1 MIESYLRQSA
11 LDHLALAGRAGEA
24 PADAAV
30 VMAEKILPAAVNLRG
45 DADDPAFVAALHGAL
60 GLELPTTPNTVAG
73 GGDLALLWLGPN
85 EWLALLHSA
94 PPEAEAQLAA
104 KLRAALGDL
113 HAAVTEVGE
122 SLACIHLAGPRARD
136 VIAKGCPLDLH
147 PRVFGGVGRCAQ
159 SHLAKAGV
167 ILHQVDPEKDPAPAF
182 DLYTRR
188 SFADYLW
195 RWLEDAGREYDI
207 SVTAQA

>member
-11 LDHLALAGRAGEA
+11 LDYLGLAARAGDA
-24 PADAAV
+24 PAGSAV
-30 VMAEKILPAAVNLRG
+30 IMAEKTLPAAVNLRG
-45 DADDPAFVAALHGAL
+45 DKENPAFAAAVLEAL
-60 GLELPTTPNTVAG
+60 GLQLPLEPNSVAA
-73 GGDLALLWLGPN
+73 GDGRALLWLGPD
-85 EWLALLHSA
+85 EWLALAHNA

-147 PRVFGGVGRCAQ
+147 PRAFGGVGHCAQ
-159 SHLAKAGV
+159 SHLAKTGV
-167 ILHQVDPEKDPAPAF
+167 LLHQVGPENNGAPAF

-188 SFADYLW
+188 SFSDYLW
-195 RWLEDAGREYDI
+195 RWLEDAGREYGL
-207 SVTAQA
+207 VVVAP